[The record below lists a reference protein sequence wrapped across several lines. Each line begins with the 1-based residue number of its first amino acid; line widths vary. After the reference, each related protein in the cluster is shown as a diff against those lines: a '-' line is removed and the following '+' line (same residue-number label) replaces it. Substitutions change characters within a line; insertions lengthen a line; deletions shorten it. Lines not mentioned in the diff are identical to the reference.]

1 MAIPDDLQTI
11 VRASISPVEV
21 WGLME
26 QKPNRLVV
34 VDVRNGPVSFVLPG
48 ATRIPLHMIAKR
60 EGELPHDKLVVL
72 YSSDSSCNLATRA
85 TVALLHAGFDA
96 RQMTGGISGWSL
108 LKLPLDG

>member
-1 MAIPDDLQTI
+1 MAIPDYIDTV
-11 VRASISPVEV
+11 VRVSISPVEV

-26 QKPNRLVV
+26 QKPDRLVV
-34 VDVRNGPVSFVLPG
+34 VDVRDGPVSFVIPD
-48 ATRIPLHMIAKR
+48 AIRIPLHMIASR

-72 YSSDSSCNLATRA
+72 YSSDSNCTLATRA
-85 TVALLHAGFDA
+85 TVTLLKAGVDA